1 LVGLVEWT
9 DVVTSVSLAIG
20 LAACAGLRA
29 WLPLLLVGGLARGGV
44 ITLGSSFGF
53 LGSNRALLL
62 FGAATLI
69 EIVGDKIPAIDH
81 GLDMISTVLRPA
93 AGSLIAASVMWQ
105 VHDPLTA
112 LALGVAV
119 GAPSALVPHAAK
131 TVLRAASTTLT
142 GGLANP
148 VISLLEDVLAL
159 AVFVFTVVVPLLAAI
174 ALLAVGFLVVR
185 RMARRS
191 APQLRTT

>member
-1 LVGLVEWT
+1 VGLVEWT

-44 ITLGSSFGF
+44 LTLGSSFGF
-53 LGSNRALLL
+53 LASNRALIL
-62 FGAATLI
+62 FGVATAI
-69 EIVGDKIPAIDH
+69 EIIGDKIPAIDH
-81 GLDMISTVLRPA
+81 GLDMLSTVLRPA
-93 AGSLIAASVMWQ
+93 AGSLIAASVMWE
-105 VHDPLTA
+105 VRDPLTA
-112 LALGVAV
+112 LAVGVAV

-148 VISLLEDVLAL
+148 VISLVEDVVAL
-159 AVFVFTVVVPLLAAI
+159 AVFVFSVILPLLAAI
-174 ALLAVGFLVVR
+174 VLLAVGFLVVR
-185 RMARRS
+185 RLSRRS
-191 APQLRTT
+191 DAPALRTT